1 MRPVRTVRGLENL
14 GRTRLSRNFFMREF
28 MFSEIAAINGF
39 PNLPDNPDL
48 AVTAGRHLCELLLEP
63 LQATFGRISL
73 RSGYRAPEVNEFG
86 NLHDLSCA
94 NTERDRARHIW
105 DQRDAAGHFGAM
117 ATIVMPWFVD
127 KLAEG
132 TRWQS
137 LAWWIHDHLPYSELQ
152 FFPKL
157 GAFNIAWNEMPVRSI
172 YSWVKP
178 RGLLT
183 RPGYENHEGDHSDQ
197 YEGFPQLAKYEAMYV
212 R

>member
-94 NTERDRARHIW
+94 TKERDRARHIW
-105 DQRDAAGHFGAM
+105 DQQRCCRSFWRDGHDCHALVRRQTGRGETVAIACM
-117 ATIVMPWFVD
+117 VD
-127 KLAEG
+127 
-132 TRWQS
+132 
-137 LAWWIHDHLPYSELQ
+137 P
-152 FFPKL
+152 
-157 GAFNIAWNEMPVRSI
+157 
-172 YSWVKP
+172 
-178 RGLLT
+178 
-183 RPGYENHEGDHSDQ
+183 
-197 YEGFPQLAKYEAMYV
+197 
-212 R
+212 